1 MQKDLQENILNH
13 LEEVKKILELEEIK
27 LERKGDSTKEREIAI
42 ALDSLYE
49 LEENVNSVQ
58 ITGAY
63 QLILNFNSFNRIEV
77 IKTNDVLTIRAY
89 LRTATLTI
97 NKEDF
102 ADFNAVKEEIE
113 NIIHTYNL
121 NIDNAIYDLMWD
133 NGDIFYIQD
142 NQYRKPLKELDFNKF
157 NKVLELILSGENYAL

>member
-1 MQKDLQENILNH
+1 MKKDLHEKILNH
-13 LEEVKKILELEEIK
+13 LEEVKKILEVEEMK
-27 LERKGDSTKEREIAI
+27 LEGKGDSTKEIET

-63 QLILNFNSFNRIEV
+63 RLVLILNSSNQIEIV
-77 IKTNDVLTIRAY
+77 KHDDVLTICAY
-89 LRTATLTI
+89 LRTATLMI
-97 NKEDF
+97 KKEDF

-121 NIDNAIYDLMWD
+121 NIDNAMYDLMWD

-142 NQYRKPLKELDFNKF
+142 NQYRKPLKELDFNK
-157 NKVLELILSGENYAL
+157 VLELILSGENYAL

>member
-1 MQKDLQENILNH
+1 MKKDLQEKILNH
-13 LEEVKKILELEEIK
+13 LEEVKKILEVEEMK
-27 LERKGDSTKEREIAI
+27 LEGKGDSTKEIET
-42 ALDSLYE
+42 ALDSVYE

-63 QLILNFNSFNRIEV
+63 QLILNFNNSNRIEV

-89 LRTATLTI
+89 LRTATLMI

-121 NIDNAIYDLMWD
+121 NIDNAMYDLMWD
-133 NGDIFYIQD
+133 NGDIFYIHD
-142 NQYRKPLKELDFNKF
+142 NQYRKPLKELDF

>member
-1 MQKDLQENILNH
+1 MTKNLQENILNH

-27 LERKGDSTKEREIAI
+27 LERKGDSIKEIET
-42 ALDSLYE
+42 ALDSLNE

-77 IKTNDVLTIRAY
+77 IKINDALIIRAF
-89 LRTATLTI
+89 LKTATLTI

-142 NQYRKPLKELDFNKF
+142 NQYRKPLKELDFNK
-157 NKVLELILSGENYAL
+157 VLELILSGENYAL

>member
-1 MQKDLQENILNH
+1 MTKNLQEKILNY

-27 LERKGDSTKEREIAI
+27 LEGKGDSTKEIET

-49 LEENVNSVQ
+49 LEESVNSVQ

-63 QLILNFNSFNRIEV
+63 QLILNFNSANRIEV

-142 NQYRKPLKELDFNKF
+142 NQYRKPLKELDFNK
-157 NKVLELILSGENYAL
+157 VLELILSGENYAL

>member
-1 MQKDLQENILNH
+1 MTKNLQEKILNH

-27 LERKGDSTKEREIAI
+27 LEGRGDSIKEIET
-42 ALDSLYE
+42 ALDSLNE

-63 QLILNFNSFNRIEV
+63 QLILNFNNSNRIEV
-77 IKTNDVLTIRAY
+77 IKINDVLTISAF
-89 LRTATLTI
+89 LKTATLTI

-142 NQYRKPLKELDFNKF
+142 NQYRKPLKELDFNK
-157 NKVLELILSGENYAL
+157 VLELILSGENYAL

>member
-1 MQKDLQENILNH
+1 MQKDVQEKILNH
-13 LEEVKKILELEEIK
+13 LEEVKKILEVEEMK
-27 LERKGDSTKEREIAI
+27 LERKGDNIKEIET

-58 ITGAY
+58 ITGSY
-63 QLILNFNSFNRIEV
+63 QLILNFNSSNRIEV
-77 IKTNDVLTIRAY
+77 IKTNDVLTICCY
-89 LRTATLTI
+89 LRTATLMI
-97 NKEDF
+97 KKEDF

-121 NIDNAIYDLMWD
+121 NIDNAFYDLMWD

-142 NQYRKPLKELDFNKF
+142 NKYRKPLKELDFNKM
-157 NKVLELILSGENYAL
+157 LELILSGENYAL

>member
-27 LERKGDSTKEREIAI
+27 LERKGDSIKEIET
-42 ALDSLYE
+42 ALDSLNE

-77 IKTNDVLTIRAY
+77 IKINDALIIRAF
-89 LRTATLTI
+89 LKTATLTI

-142 NQYRKPLKELDFNKF
+142 NQYRKPLKELDFNK
-157 NKVLELILSGENYAL
+157 VLELILSGENYAL

>member
-1 MQKDLQENILNH
+1 MTKDLQQKILNY
-13 LEEVKKILELEEIK
+13 LEEVKQILEVEEIK
-27 LERKGDSTKEREIAI
+27 LERKGDSTKEIET

-49 LEENVNSVQ
+49 LQENVNSVQ

-63 QLILNFNSFNRIEV
+63 QLTLNFNNSNRIKV
-77 IKTNDVLTIRAY
+77 IKFNDVLTIRAY
-89 LRTATLTI
+89 LRTATLMI

-121 NIDNAIYDLMWD
+121 NIDNAFYDLMWD

-142 NQYRKPLKELDFNKF
+142 NNYRKPLQELDF
-157 NKVLELILSGENYAL
+157 NKVLELILSGENYAF

>member
-1 MQKDLQENILNH
+1 MQKDLQQNILNH
-13 LEEVKKILELEEIK
+13 LEEVKKILEAEEIK
-27 LERKGDSTKEREIAI
+27 LERKGDSIKEIET

-63 QLILNFNSFNRIEV
+63 RLVLILNSYNQIEV
-77 IKTNDVLTIRAY
+77 VKHNDVLTICCY
-89 LRTATLTI
+89 LRTATLMI
-97 NKEDF
+97 KKEDF

-113 NIIHTYNL
+113 SIIHTYNL
-121 NIDNAIYDLMWD
+121 NIDNAFYDLLWD

-142 NQYRKPLKELDFNKF
+142 NKYRKPLKDLDF

>member
-1 MQKDLQENILNH
+1 MKKDLQQKILNH
-13 LEEVKKILELEEIK
+13 LEEVKKILELEEMK
-27 LERKGDSTKEREIAI
+27 LEGKGDRNSIKEIST
-42 ALDSLYE
+42 ALDSVYE
-49 LEENVNSVQ
+49 LEENMNSVQ

-63 QLILNFNSFNRIEV
+63 QLILNFNSSNRIEV
-77 IKTNDVLTIRAY
+77 IKTNDVLTIYAY

-102 ADFNAVKEEIE
+102 ADFNAVKEEIT

-121 NIDNAIYDLMWD
+121 NIDNAMYDLMWD

-142 NQYRKPLKELDFNKF
+142 NQYRKPLKELDFNK
-157 NKVLELILSGENYAL
+157 VLELILSGENYDL

>member
-1 MQKDLQENILNH
+1 MQKDLQQKILNH

-27 LERKGDSTKEREIAI
+27 LEGRGDSIKEIET
-42 ALDSLYE
+42 ALDSLNE

-58 ITGAY
+58 ITGSY
-63 QLILNFNSFNRIEV
+63 QLILNFNSANRIEV
-77 IKTNDVLTIRAY
+77 IKTNDVLTIYAY

-102 ADFNAVKEEIE
+102 ADFNAVKEEIT

-121 NIDNAIYDLMWD
+121 NIDNAMYDLMWD

-142 NQYRKPLKELDFNKF
+142 NQYRKPLKELDFNK
-157 NKVLELILSGENYAL
+157 VLELILSGENYAL

>member
-1 MQKDLQENILNH
+1 MQKDLQEKILNY
-13 LEEVKKILELEEIK
+13 LEEVKKILEVEEMK
-27 LERKGDSTKEREIAI
+27 LEGKGDRNSIKEIET

-49 LEENVNSVQ
+49 LQETVNSVQ

-63 QLILNFNSFNRIEV
+63 RLVLILNSSNQIEIV
-77 IKTNDVLTIRAY
+77 KHDDVLTICCY
-89 LRTATLTI
+89 LRTATLMI
-97 NKEDF
+97 KKEDF
-102 ADFNAVKEEIE
+102 ADFNAIKEEIE

-121 NIDNAIYDLMWD
+121 NIDNAFYDLMWD

-142 NQYRKPLKELDFNKF
+142 NKYRKPLKELDF

>member
-1 MQKDLQENILNH
+1 MTKNLQEKILNH

-27 LERKGDSTKEREIAI
+27 LEGGGDSIKEIET
-42 ALDSLYE
+42 ALDSLNE

-63 QLILNFNSFNRIEV
+63 QLILNFNSANRIEV
-77 IKTNDVLTIRAY
+77 IKTNDVLTIYAY
-89 LRTATLTI
+89 LRTATLMI

-102 ADFNAVKEEIE
+102 ADFNAIKEEIE

-142 NQYRKPLKELDFNKF
+142 NQYRKPLKELDFNK
-157 NKVLELILSGENYAL
+157 VLELILSGENYAL